1 MIIKESE
8 LKMYKKKTELG
19 FIHSF
24 MPPKYEESGVNTAK
38 RISRRETEK
47 QGKTFTTFL
56 LLHGTGGNEQDLIPL
71 AYELDKSAAILG
83 PRGKVLE
90 NGITPRFFRRLAE
103 GVFDIEDLKFRT
115 NELADF
121 VIDASKTYNFD
132 LQHVIAVGYSNGA
145 NIAASMLLLRPEI
158 LSSAILFRAMVP
170 LVPQTLPNLSDKHI
184 FMSSGLYDPIVSRQE
199 TQKLFDL
206 FKNADAKVSLNWQ
219 ESGHELTMEEIGK
232 AKEWLLQS
240 SPHHHSSFV

>member
-1 MIIKESE
+1 
-8 LKMYKKKTELG
+8 LTELD

-24 MPPKYEESGVNTAK
+24 IPPRPEESGAGTATRGRK
-38 RISRRETEK
+38 TE
-47 QGKTFTTFL
+47 GKAFTTFL

-71 AYELDKSAAILG
+71 AYELDKRAAILS

-103 GVFDIEDLKFRT
+103 GVFDLEDLKFRT

-121 VIDASKTYNFD
+121 VIDASKTYDFD
-132 LQHVIAVGYSNGA
+132 LQHTIAVGYSNGA

-170 LVPQTLPNLSDKHI
+170 LVPQTLPDLSNKSI
-184 FMSSGLYDPIVSRQE
+184 FMSSGLHDPIVSRQE
-199 TQKLFDL
+199 ADRLFSL
-206 FKNADAKVSLNWQ
+206 FKKMGANISLSWQ
-219 ESGHELTMEEIGK
+219 ESGHELTMDEIRK
-232 AKEWLLQS
+232 AREWLVHS
-240 SPHHHSSFV
+240 ASSFA

>member
-1 MIIKESE
+1 MD
-8 LKMYKKKTELG
+8 KKKTELD

-24 MPPKYEESGVNTAK
+24 IPPRPDESGAGTATK
-38 RISRRETEK
+38 RRKTE
-47 QGKTFTTFL
+47 GKAFTTFL

-71 AYELDKSAAILG
+71 AHELDKKAAILS

-103 GVFDIEDLKFRT
+103 GVFDLEDLKFRT

-121 VIDASKTYNFD
+121 VIDASKTYDFD
-132 LQHVIAVGYSNGA
+132 LQHIIAVGYSNGA

-170 LVPQTLPNLSDKHI
+170 LVPQTLPDLSNKPI

-199 TQKLFDL
+199 ADRLFGL
-206 FKNADAKVSLNWQ
+206 FKKMGANISLSWQ
-219 ESGHELTMEEIGK
+219 ESGHELTMDEIRK
-232 AKEWLLQS
+232 AREWLVHS
-240 SPHHHSSFV
+240 ASSFA